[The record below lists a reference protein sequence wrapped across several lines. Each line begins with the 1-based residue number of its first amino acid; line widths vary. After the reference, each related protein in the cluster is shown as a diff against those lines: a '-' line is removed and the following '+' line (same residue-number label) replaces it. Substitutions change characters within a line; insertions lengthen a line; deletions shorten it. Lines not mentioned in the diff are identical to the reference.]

1 MKPAKDLTNLE
12 VLEIAIKAEIDA
24 AAMYR
29 KMVEMVT
36 NKELKNRLLYL
47 ENEEKGHQAM
57 FERQYQKDFPDVEL
71 DLPKKSAVPSVEE
84 ALHKKMALKELF
96 EIAMEAE
103 QLSEKFYTELAEVA
117 QDIQATT
124 TYRYLARIE
133 HGHYD
138 LLKNELEFLKQFPEY
153 YQTEYFNFD
162 DDAYHVGP

>member
-1 MKPAKDLTNLE
+1 MTNETGKRPSNLE

-57 FERQYQKDFPDVEL
+57 FERQYKKDFPDVEL
-71 DLPKKSAVPSVEE
+71 DLPEKSAVPSVEE

-96 EIAMEAE
+96 EVAMEAE

-124 TYRYLARIE
+124 TYRYLARI
-133 HGHYD
+133 
-138 LLKNELEFLKQFPEY
+138 
-153 YQTEYFNFD
+153 
-162 DDAYHVGP
+162 

>member
-1 MKPAKDLTNLE
+1 MKPARDLTALE

-29 KMVEMVT
+29 KMIDMVA
-36 NKELKNRLLYL
+36 NKDLKNRLLYL
-47 ENEEKGHQAM
+47 ENEEKGHRAL
-57 FERQYQKDFPDVEL
+57 FEREYKKKFPDVEL

-84 ALHKKMALKELF
+84 ALHKEMSLKELF
-96 EIAMEAE
+96 EIAMQAE
-103 QLSEKFYTELAEVA
+103 RLSEDFYKELAEIS
-117 QDIQATT
+117 DDLQATA
-124 TYRYLARIE
+124 TYQYLARVE

-153 YQTEYFNFD
+153 YQSEYFNFD